1 MPKMHDVR
9 CLYDSIYMICNGNEK
24 MVAQRRKSYHK
35 NETERWLNTLNIN
48 TIAPM
53 NALYIR
59 IGNLSKVDIPKYF
72 NILVSKF
79 MKMKIDCIKS
89 VFVVWLSGS

>member
-35 NETERWLNTLNIN
+35 SETER
-48 TIAPM
+48 
-53 NALYIR
+53 
-59 IGNLSKVDIPKYF
+59 
-72 NILVSKF
+72 
-79 MKMKIDCIKS
+79 
-89 VFVVWLSGS
+89 

>member
-1 MPKMHDVR
+1 
-9 CLYDSIYMICNGNEK
+9 
-24 MVAQRRKSYHK
+24 
-35 NETERWLNTLNIN
+35 
-48 TIAPM
+48 M

-59 IGNLSKVDIPKYF
+59 IRNLSKVDIPKYF

-79 MKMKIDCIKS
+79 MKMKIDCIKT